1 MTTDNARLLGDG
13 SPVALADGSKVNVR
27 FGAEA
32 MMRLEDHFGGLGA
45 FAAAVDDGTTGK
57 AFTTALHALNIGV
70 EGRTITAADLDTHRI
85 NEYLAAI
92 LDAWL
97 EAMPP
102 AGVGKEAAPTSESDG
117 ATTTTLPPSASAEA
131 KPSGDE

>member
-1 MTTDNARLLGDG
+1 MTTDNARLLADG

-45 FAAAVDDGTTGK
+45 FASAIDAGTTGK
-57 AFTTALHALNIGV
+57 AFTTALHALKIGV
-70 EGRTITAADLDTHRI
+70 EDRAITAADLDTRRI

-102 AGVGKEAAPTSESDG
+102 AGVGKEPAPTSESDG
-117 ATTTTLPPSASAEA
+117 ATTTTSLPSALGAPSAS
-131 KPSGDE
+131 GDE